1 MAAMRAAR
9 YGAFY
14 IREQVAQNATVTVSF
29 TGALAV
35 PASRSTEE
43 ATEICHRADPGN
55 IQILIA
61 VPVGEPSAPIIPTLL
76 VSLPVSGD

>member
-1 MAAMRAAR
+1 VQPDTEL
-9 YGAFY
+9 FH
-14 IREQVAQNATVTVSF
+14 IREQAAQNDTVTVSF
-29 TGALAV
+29 TGALV
-35 PASRSTEE
+35 VLTSRSTEE
-43 ATEICHRADPGN
+43 ANEICHRADPGN

>member
-1 MAAMRAAR
+1 MAAMRAPDTEL
-9 YGAFY
+9 FHV
-14 IREQVAQNATVTVSF
+14 REQAAHNDTVTVSF
-29 TGALAV
+29 TGALVV